1 MLAGVLITESLRHDV
16 TLEGLDL
23 RVDKITRWRN
33 PDPAPGQPDTWTIV
47 DFTSDRTDPAWLAD
61 QFAQALSSP
70 GWYVD
75 FHTDDQTY
83 VVFPDKTFAYRRGDT
98 RGRAEAVAYARSM
111 GVPDDQCD
119 WGE

>member
-16 TLEGLDL
+16 TLERLNL
-23 RVDKITRWRN
+23 RVDKIARWRN

-47 DFTSDRTDPAWLAD
+47 DFTSDRSDPTRLAD
-61 QFAQALSSP
+61 QFAQALASP

-75 FHTDDQTY
+75 FHTKDQKF
-83 VVFPDKTFAYRRGDT
+83 VVFPDKTFVYRRDDDQS
-98 RGRAEAVAYARSM
+98 RAEAVAYARSV